1 MIETQI
7 PKKDVLRLFENN
19 GFDFNE
25 ETHELVYEDERGV
38 KRGFPLPWLKDD
50 DTALYDLGSVRKLLG
65 KMMATVKLSQTIMD
79 AANDKAFMDDVAAA
93 LREFGMSYIEP
104 ENKDGQ
110 EDQGQVFVYDEP
122 GVVSFTAPLD
132 YIVATALHKRDEL
145 EKVAKQNKA
154 EAKFDKLS
162 TKDLVLLVLDS
173 MKVDAL
179 ESKKEKVQNGSTEKE
194 QEV

>member
-19 GFDFNE
+19 GFDFDE

-50 DTALYDLGSVRKLLG
+50 ETALYDLGSVRKLLG

-79 AANDKAFMDDVAAA
+79 AANDKAFMDEVGAAIK
-93 LREFGMSYIEP
+93 EFGMAYDE
-104 ENKDGQ
+104 ENDL
-110 EDQGQVFVYDEP
+110 FVYHVP
-122 GVVSFTAPLD
+122 GQFAFTAPLD
-132 YIVATALHKRDEL
+132 YIVSTVLHKKEEL
-145 EKVAKQNKA
+145 KTVAKQNKA
-154 EAKFDKLS
+154 EANFDKLS

-179 ESKKEKVQNGSTEKE
+179 ESQKEKVHDGRNQKE
-194 QEV
+194 TQ

>member
-50 DTALYDLGSVRKLLG
+50 ETALYDLGSVRKLLG

-79 AANDKAFMDDVAAA
+79 AANDKAFMDEVGAAIK
-93 LREFGMSYIEP
+93 EFGMAYDE
-104 ENKDGQ
+104 ENDL
-110 EDQGQVFVYDEP
+110 FVYHVP
-122 GVVSFTAPLD
+122 GQFAFTAPLD
-132 YIVATALHKRDEL
+132 YIVSTVLHKKEEL
-145 EKVAKQNKA
+145 KTVAKQNKA
-154 EAKFDKLS
+154 EANFDKLS

-173 MKVDAL
+173 MKVDAQ
-179 ESKKEKVQNGSTEKE
+179 ESQKEKVQDGSTEKE
-194 QEV
+194 QEA